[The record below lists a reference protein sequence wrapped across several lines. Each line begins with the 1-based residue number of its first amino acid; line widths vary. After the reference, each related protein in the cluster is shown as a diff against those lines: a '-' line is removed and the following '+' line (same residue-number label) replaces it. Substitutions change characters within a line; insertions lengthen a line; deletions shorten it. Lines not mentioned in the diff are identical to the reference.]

1 VGAAVM
7 RETRG
12 SKELLRVLVN
22 RPVWMERAAC
32 AGMTDLFYPEGPG
45 PVPKA
50 AQLVCELCPVTRE
63 CLGYAVATSQRYGTW
78 GGMGTRQR
86 RRVRAG
92 ILALIKKGT
101 YL

>member
-1 VGAAVM
+1 M

-12 SKELLRVLVN
+12 SKELLRVLVD

-45 PVPKA
+45 PASKQVA
-50 AQLVCELCPVTRE
+50 LICELCPVTRE
-63 CLGYAVATSQRYGTW
+63 CLGYAVVTSQRYGTW

-92 ILALIKKGT
+92 ILALIRKGT
-101 YL
+101 YLQ

>member
-1 VGAAVM
+1 M

-12 SKELLRVLVN
+12 SKELLRVLVD

-32 AGMTDLFYPEGPG
+32 GGMTDLFYPEGPG
-45 PVPKA
+45 PASKQVA
-50 AQLVCELCPVTRE
+50 LICELCPVTRE
-63 CLGYAVATSQRYGTW
+63 CLGYAVVTSQRYGTW

-92 ILALIKKGT
+92 ILALIRKGT

>member
-1 VGAAVM
+1 M
-7 RETRG
+7 RETRD
-12 SKELLRVLVN
+12 SKELLRVLVD

-32 AGMTDLFYPEGPG
+32 AGMTDLFYPDLPG

-50 AQLVCELCPVTRE
+50 ARLVCELCPVVRE
-63 CLGYAVATSQRYGTW
+63 CLGYAVATSQHHGVW
-78 GGMGTRQR
+78 GGMAPRQR
-86 RRVRAG
+86 RHVRPG